1 MKLNDILAL
10 VRAGYTRDEIQAM
23 EQPAAAPDP
32 QPAAAPDPQPAAAPD
47 PQPAA
52 APDPRST
59 AEQVPRWATVLVQQ
73 LQQQQRQLEQMSV
86 RSTGQPQGVMLTPE
100 EYAQQSLRS
109 LAGMPADDNK

>member
-23 EQPAAAPDP
+23 E

>member
-47 PQPAA
+47 P
-52 APDPRST
+52 RST
-59 AEQVPRWATVLVQQ
+59 AEQVPSWATVLVQQ

>member
-1 MKLNDILAL
+1 MQLNDILDL

-32 QPAAAPDPQPAAAPD
+32 QPAAAPDPQPAA
-47 PQPAA
+47 
-52 APDPRST
+52 
-59 AEQVPRWATVLVQQ
+59 EQVPSWATVLVQQ

-86 RSTGQPQGVMLTPE
+86 RSTGQPQGIMLTPE

-109 LAGMPADDNK
+109 LAGIPADDNK

>member
-1 MKLNDILAL
+1 MQLNDILDL

-32 QPAAAPDPQPAAAPD
+32 QPAA
-47 PQPAA
+47 
-52 APDPRST
+52 
-59 AEQVPRWATVLVQQ
+59 EQVPSWATVLVQQ

-86 RSTGQPQGVMLTPE
+86 RSTGQPQGIMLTPE

-109 LAGMPADDNK
+109 LAGIPADDNK